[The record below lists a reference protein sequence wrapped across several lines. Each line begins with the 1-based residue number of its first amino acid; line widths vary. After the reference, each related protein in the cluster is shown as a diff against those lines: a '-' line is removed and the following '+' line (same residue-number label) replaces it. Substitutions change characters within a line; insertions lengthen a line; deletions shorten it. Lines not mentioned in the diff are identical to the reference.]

1 MILWNIS
8 RGSNMCPVAKY
19 NYYPNIFD
27 TTSKSTSNTK
37 TTKITKSK
45 KTSITIG
52 TTRIMG

>member
-37 TTKITKSK
+37 TTKSTKSK
-45 KTSITIG
+45 TTSITIG